1 MSRVRMAI
9 LAGLVL
15 IGAGVGGAA
24 ALGSGPSA
32 AEVEWARCLRTH
44 GVPTFPDPDRSG
56 AFDSSK
62 FDDGS
67 PAFQA
72 ASKACVTQEP
82 PGAVAAVP
90 GRN

>member
-1 MSRVRMAI
+1 MRRLPMTIV
-9 LAGLVL
+9 AGLAVTA
-15 IGAGVGGAA
+15 AGVGGAA
-24 ALGSGPSA
+24 ALGHGPSA

-44 GVPTFPDPDRSG
+44 GVPSFPDPDPRG

-72 ASKACVTQEP
+72 ASKACVTQKP
-82 PGAVAAVP
+82 PGAVQAVP